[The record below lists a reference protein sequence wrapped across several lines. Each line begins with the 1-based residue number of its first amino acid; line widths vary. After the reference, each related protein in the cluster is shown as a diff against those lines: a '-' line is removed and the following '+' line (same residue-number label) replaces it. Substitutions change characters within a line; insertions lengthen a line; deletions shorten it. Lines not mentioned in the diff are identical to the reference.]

1 MKHRSLGLLVA
12 LTLGGCSAV
21 KDTKVAEEGVA
32 SFHQAMD
39 AGQYGP
45 IYDASSNDMKSS
57 ITRQKFIA
65 LMGGLHA
72 KLGSY
77 RSGKTVGWNDNVNTS
92 GHFVTLNRSV
102 QFERGP
108 GTEEFVFRIKNGS
121 AVLGGYH
128 VNSDLLITS

>member
-12 LTLGGCSAV
+12 LALGGCSAV

-32 SFHQAMD
+32 SFHRAMD

-65 LMGGLHA
+65 LMGALHA

-128 VNSDLLITS
+128 VNSDLLITN